1 MGILLDRLTEYSQ
14 SDFYPYHMPG
24 HKRNQAGNL
33 PLDWNDKD
41 ITEIEGFDNL
51 HDARGILRQLQE
63 KAATVY
69 GAEESFYLVNGSTCG
84 ILSAISTT
92 VPFGGELLIA
102 RNCHKSVYHG
112 AYLRQLNLH
121 YIYPDLVEEYGI
133 CEAVS
138 PGQVSEALEK
148 YPGIAAVLI
157 VSPTYEG
164 RIADVKT
171 IAEIVHGK
179 GLPLIVDEAHGAH
192 LGFAPEFAVNSARL
206 GADLVINSVHKT
218 LPAMTQT
225 ALLHVNGE
233 LVDRQRLRR
242 YLKIYQT
249 SSPSYVLMSSIEEAV
264 ETAMSGNAFKEF
276 AGRWEKLLTELSEL
290 QRLKIF
296 PKWAEEC
303 RKKHQDIGKLI
314 ISTRETELSGPQLYD
329 MLLEEHHLQPEM
341 VCESYVLCMFTIG
354 DTEEGYDRLVKALL
368 AIDVQ
373 IQRTQRHCF
382 YDLPRQQTVEPL
394 YVAWEQ
400 EQEEVVLEDAEGR
413 LAGEFLNLY
422 PPGTPILVPGE
433 RITGETI
440 RFLEHCLKEGLE
452 VQGISRNNKVRV
464 LK

>member
-1 MGILLDRLTEYSQ
+1 MDCLYFI
-14 SDFYPYHMPG
+14 G
-24 HKRNQAGNL
+24 HYRRKYDKRVFV
-33 PLDWNDKD
+33 PR
-41 ITEIEGFDNL
+41 
-51 HDARGILRQLQE
+51 RGMLQQL
-63 KAATVY
+63 
-69 GAEESFYLVNGSTCG
+69 FW
-84 ILSAISTT
+84 
-92 VPFGGELLIA
+92 
-102 RNCHKSVYHG
+102 
-112 AYLRQLNLH
+112 
-121 YIYPDLVEEYGI
+121 
-133 CEAVS
+133 
-138 PGQVSEALEK
+138 
-148 YPGIAAVLI
+148 VLC
-157 VSPTYEG
+157 
-164 RIADVKT
+164 
-171 IAEIVHGK
+171 
-179 GLPLIVDEAHGAH
+179 IVDEAHGAH

-373 IQRTQRHCF
+373 IQRTQRHRMPESVKTDMPTCEAPCSQHGNSLHSKRR
-382 YDLPRQQTVEPL
+382 LPAL
-394 YVAWEQ
+394 
-400 EQEEVVLEDAEGR
+400 
-413 LAGEFLNLY
+413 
-422 PPGTPILVPGE
+422 
-433 RITGETI
+433 
-440 RFLEHCLKEGLE
+440 
-452 VQGISRNNKVRV
+452 SRMQYKIQ
-464 LK
+464 K